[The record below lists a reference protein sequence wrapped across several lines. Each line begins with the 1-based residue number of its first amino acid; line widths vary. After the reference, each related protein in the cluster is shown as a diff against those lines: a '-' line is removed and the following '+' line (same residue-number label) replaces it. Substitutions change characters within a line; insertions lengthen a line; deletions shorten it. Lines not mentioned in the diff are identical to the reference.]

1 MLKTKEKFD
10 SGHVSVGD
18 RFSEM
23 FSHWKVIID
32 VKENGEIVAI
42 EGNSYKLDI
51 IVYQNFDEFKY
62 KCSYKTIEGY
72 WIDFIDNNKNRLKD
86 FIESYYVLRENSAK
100 EQDIKNWEKILQ
112 RNKAIDK
119 LVFNI

>member
-10 SGHVSVGD
+10 SGFVSVGD

-72 WIDFIDNNKNRLKD
+72 WIDFIDNNKNRLKE
-86 FIESYYVLRENSAK
+86 FIESYYVLREKSAK
-100 EQDIKNWEKILQ
+100 EQDIKNWKKILQ

>member
-1 MLKTKEKFD
+1 MLNTKEKFN
-10 SGHVSVGD
+10 SGYVSVGD

-23 FSHWKVIID
+23 FSHWKVIVD

-42 EGNSYKLDI
+42 EGNSYELDI

-72 WIDFIDNNKNRLKD
+72 WIDFIDNSKNRVKD
-86 FIESYYVLRENSAK
+86 FIESYYVLREKSAK